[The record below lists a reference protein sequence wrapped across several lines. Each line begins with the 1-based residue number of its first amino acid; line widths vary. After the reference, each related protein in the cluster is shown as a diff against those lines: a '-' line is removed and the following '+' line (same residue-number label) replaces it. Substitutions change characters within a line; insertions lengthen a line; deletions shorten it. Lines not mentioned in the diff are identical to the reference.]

1 VPRLDRTETVL
12 HWIPLSRSQGHPQ
25 LDDEPRLDRT
35 ETVLHWIPLSHSQGH
50 PQLDDELNLMI
61 DPSTLSYET
70 PLTPLSAFN
79 SILSSMS
86 VQTEPIE
93 ITSPIVLSADSN
105 KDVNLPPTKKF
116 QDNNKELGSVPQV
129 PAEILS
135 PSIAPT
141 STHPSTSSHLE
152 SQSSLSRADPTDA
165 NRMIEAVWEARMDAY
180 ISDRFA

>member
-1 VPRLDRTETVL
+1 
-12 HWIPLSRSQGHPQ
+12 
-25 LDDEPRLDRT
+25 
-35 ETVLHWIPLSHSQGH
+35 
-50 PQLDDELNLMI
+50 
-61 DPSTLSYET
+61 
-70 PLTPLSAFN
+70 
-79 SILSSMS
+79 MS

-180 ISDRFA
+180 ISDRFAEQEIANNKKLVANGNKVEHKNQRLRSQANHHDLTSAFSVRLGQ